1 MDYLFSYD
9 SPLGPITLASD
20 GTQLVGLWFDGQVFD
35 RHSLALEHT
44 SAELPIFK
52 NTTQWLDA
60 YFLGNNPGPT
70 PPLAPR
76 GTDFQM
82 AVWKLLTQIPY
93 GETCT
98 YGELAKELAQL
109 QKRPCVAAQA
119 VGGAVGRNPIAILI
133 PCHRVIGA
141 KGQLVGYAAG
151 VERKKWLLSSEQGTI
166 FVR

>member
-1 MDYLFSYD
+1 MDYLFSYN

-20 GTQLVGLWFDGQVFD
+20 GFQLIGLWFDGQAFD

-52 NTTQWLDA
+52 DTTKWLDA
-60 YFLGNNPGPT
+60 YFSGRNPGPT
-70 PPLAPR
+70 PPLNPR
-76 GTDFQM
+76 GTDFQA

-93 GETCT
+93 GETRT
-98 YGELAKELAQL
+98 YGELAQELAQL
-109 QKRPCVAAQA
+109 QKRPRIAAQA

-151 VERKKWLLSSEQGTI
+151 LERKKWLLSSEQSDLS
-166 FVR
+166 VK